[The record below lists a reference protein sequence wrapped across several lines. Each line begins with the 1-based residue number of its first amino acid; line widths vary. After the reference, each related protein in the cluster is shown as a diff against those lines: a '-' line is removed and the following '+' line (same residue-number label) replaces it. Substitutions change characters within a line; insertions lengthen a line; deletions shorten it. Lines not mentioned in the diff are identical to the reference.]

1 MTESSE
7 QTPLLAKK
15 GKPSKF
21 FADKWQKF
29 KLEPALLLVF
39 FGWDLSSSIVQN
51 QLLQQACL
59 HQGYSSKDC
68 FHLGENN
75 ATVEIEKRI
84 QPIVAGITMTSKLL
98 LSVIPA
104 FLSLFFGP
112 WSDKF
117 GRKKVLVSTFLGYTI
132 ALASFSIISIIALYY
147 TTMSPW
153 IYLIPYIP
161 LLLSGGWP
169 SMIVA
174 VSCYI
179 SDISSE
185 SNRSARFGIIEMI
198 IFLGLLCGDASSS
211 FILKS
216 TSPTAVFIISTV
228 CVLIA
233 TVYTIKLVPES
244 VQVLTTKSPYAQ
256 LKELFSPKP
265 IVQMIRTC
273 FKKRRYN
280 ETTIVWSVITILVL
294 SSFTV
299 AGSSN
304 VFYLFARRQLH
315 WTLREF
321 TLFDSTTILLST
333 LGCFIGIAILKK
345 RLHFSD
351 ISIMMIGVAS
361 KIIDAL
367 IVGFA
372 TESWQLYLASTISL
386 FRILIVPM
394 NQSIITKFIPKDE
407 VGKIFSMKT
416 SLEAVSGLLSS
427 PLYTFVYTE
436 TFTSF
441 TGAYFMITALISTFN
456 LLLALCVARLITKR
470 QNNLYFENLTNAE
483 NLINDSL

>member
-7 QTPLLAKK
+7 QTPLLEKK
-15 GKPSKF
+15 EKRSEF
-21 FADKWQKF
+21 FANKWRKF

-39 FGWDLSSSIVQN
+39 FGWDLSSSIIQN

-59 HQGYSSKDC
+59 YQGYNSSDC

-75 ATVEIEKRI
+75 ATVEIEKII
-84 QPIVAGITMTSKLL
+84 QPIVAEISMTSKLL
-98 LSVIPA
+98 MSVIPA
-104 FLSLFFGP
+104 FLSLFFGT

-117 GRKKVLVSTFLGYTI
+117 GRKKVLVSTFIGYTTS
-132 ALASFSIISIIALYY
+132 LVCFSIISITARYVAE
-147 TTMSPW
+147 MSPW
-153 IYLIPYIP
+153 MYLLPYIP

-174 VSCYI
+174 VSCYTA
-179 SDISSE
+179 DISSE
-185 SNRSARFGIIEMI
+185 SDRSARFGIIEMI
-198 IFLGLLCGDASSS
+198 IFLGILCGDASSS

-216 TSPTAVFIISTV
+216 TSSTSVFIISTV

-233 TVYTIKLVPES
+233 LIYTIKLVPES
-244 VQVLTTKSPYAQ
+244 VQVRTSESLFEQ

-265 IVQMIRTC
+265 IVQMIKTC

-280 ETTIVWSVITILVL
+280 ENTIVWSVITILVL
-294 SSFTV
+294 STFTV

-333 LGCFIGIAILKK
+333 FGCFIGIAVLKK
-345 RLHFSD
+345 RLNFSD
-351 ISIMMIGVAS
+351 ISIMIIGVAS

-367 IVGFA
+367 IIGFA

-416 SLEAVSGLLSS
+416 SLEAISSLLSS
-427 PLYTFVYTE
+427 PLYTFVYTK

-470 QNNLYFENLTNAE
+470 QNNLYFENLTNEDFNE
-483 NLINDSL
+483 NL